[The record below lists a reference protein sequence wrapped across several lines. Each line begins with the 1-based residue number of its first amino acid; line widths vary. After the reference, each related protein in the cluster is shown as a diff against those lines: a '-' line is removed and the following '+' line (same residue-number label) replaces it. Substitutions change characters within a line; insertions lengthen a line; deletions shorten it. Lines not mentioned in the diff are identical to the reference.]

1 MRHLN
6 YNHLFYF
13 WTVARE
19 GSVARAAETLH
30 ITPQT
35 ISGQIGALSEDIG
48 HPVFRRVG
56 RTLEI
61 TPVGEMV
68 MRYADPIFSTGAE
81 LAERVRSGEIMQHD
95 RLRVGAVN
103 SLAKLTVEQI
113 LGSAIDGSTDYR
125 VSCDEGD
132 LEDLL
137 ADLALHRLDVVL
149 SDRPVPSGVSVRA
162 YSHKLGAS
170 PIGWFTSEPERLPA
184 GVAFPDVLSK
194 VDLVLPLPRHP
205 LRRRI
210 DSWFEAR
217 KWAPQVRAE
226 FDDSALL
233 KAFARQRRV
242 VFPAPSAIA
251 ADVAAM
257 YDCTMFGETPEITE
271 EHYAITTERQISHPA
286 IRHVLDALK
295 STAEGL
301 AEIPVRV

>member
-19 GSVARAAETLH
+19 GSVAKAAEALH

-35 ISGQIGALSEDIG
+35 ISGQISALSDDIG

-56 RTLEI
+56 RNLEI

-68 MRYADPIFSTGAE
+68 MRYADPIFSKGAE

-113 LGSAIDGSTDYR
+113 LGIAVDGPADYR
-125 VSCDEGD
+125 ISCDEGD

-149 SDRPVPSGVSVRA
+149 SDRAVPSGLSVRA
-162 YSHKLGAS
+162 YSHQLGAS
-170 PIGWFTSEPERLPA
+170 SIGWFTSQPERLPD
-184 GVAFPDVLSK
+184 GIGFPEILMEVE
-194 VDLVLPLPRHP
+194 LVLPLPRHP

-217 KWAPQVRAE
+217 EWAPQVRAE

-233 KAFARQRRV
+233 KAFARQRGV

-251 ADVAAM
+251 SDIAAM
-257 YDCTMFGETPEITE
+257 YNCTLIGETPEITE
-271 EHYAITTERQISHPA
+271 EHFAITTERQISHPA

-295 STAEGL
+295 KH
-301 AEIPVRV
+301 P